1 MQQCNKFKK
10 VASIRI
16 NNSLRNTNVHVM
28 VLRAIFVHHYNNG
41 KIINKEKLAAVT

>member
-10 VASIRI
+10 IASIRI

-28 VLRAIFVHHYNNG
+28 VLRAIFVYHYNNG
-41 KIINKEKLAAVT
+41 KTINKEKLAAVT